1 MFQTTTAIRKLY
13 ALKKRKKVIQ
23 GGTSAGK
30 TFGILPILIDRCIR
44 TPHLETSVVSESIP
58 HLRRGAMKDFLKIM
72 IETNRFRDNQWNR
85 SSLKYT
91 FTNGSLYRV
100 LFS

>member
-1 MFQTTTAIRKLY
+1 MFQTTTAIRKLH
-13 ALKKRKKVIQ
+13 ALKNRKKVIQ

-72 IETNRFRDNQWNR
+72 IATNKFKDSNWNR
-85 SSLKYT
+85 SAL
-91 FTNGSLYRV
+91 NIV
-100 LFS
+100 LQMVLTLNFFQ